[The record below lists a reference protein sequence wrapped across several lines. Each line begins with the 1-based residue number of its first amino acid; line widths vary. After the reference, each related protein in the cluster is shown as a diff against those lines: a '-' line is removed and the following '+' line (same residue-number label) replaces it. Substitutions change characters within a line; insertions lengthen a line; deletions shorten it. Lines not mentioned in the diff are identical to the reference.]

1 MTEVSHTPLEIT
13 APSIEEAIQQG
24 LAQLGVSQDAVDIEV
39 LDEGNKGLFGLGSRE
54 ARVRLTLKSDAAS
67 QRVSEED
74 EGDSSP
80 ASEGLPSTEDV
91 TPPESPAAA
100 DEPEPEVDPVLQV
113 ARDTVAELLEK
124 MKVSASVTATYVEG
138 ADYHGQQPILV
149 DIRGDDLSILIGRK
163 AETLNAL
170 QYITTLIVGKELG
183 RSVPLTVD
191 VEGYRHRREQQLRQ
205 LARRVA
211 DQVAETGR
219 RQSLEPMPA
228 SERRII
234 HIELRD
240 RDDVYTES
248 SGEGDRR
255 KVVIYPK

>member
-1 MTEVSHTPLEIT
+1 MIEDFRTSLETT
-13 APSIEEAIQQG
+13 APSIEEAIRQG
-24 LAQLGVSQDAVDIEV
+24 LAQLGVSQDAVEIEV
-39 LDEGNKGLFGLGSRE
+39 LDEGNKGLFGIGARE
-54 ARVRLTLKSDAAS
+54 ARVRLTLKAEPPTPEP
-67 QRVSEED
+67 EED
-74 EGDSSP
+74 SVPDAEAQP
-80 ASEGLPSTEDV
+80 EEEPPTPS
-91 TPPESPAAA
+91 AAA

-124 MKVSASVTATYVEG
+124 MKVSASVTAAYVEG

-149 DIRGDDLSILIGRK
+149 DIRGDDLSILIGRR

-234 HIELRD
+234 HIELRG

>member
-1 MTEVSHTPLEIT
+1 MTEDSRTNIEII
-13 APSIEEAIQQG
+13 APTVDEAIQQG
-24 LAQLGVSQDAVDIEV
+24 LAQLGVSQDAVEIEV

-54 ARVRLTLKSDAAS
+54 ARVRLTIKEGAS
-67 QRVSEED
+67 TLEPEEP
-74 EGDSSP
+74 P
-80 ASEGLPSTEDV
+80 ASDETAP
-91 TPPESPAAA
+91 PPEES
-100 DEPEPEVDPVLQV
+100 PEPPASAEEPTPEDDPVLQV
-113 ARDTVAELLEK
+113 AHDTVAELLEK
-124 MKVSASVTATYVEG
+124 MKVNASVTASYVEG
-138 ADYHGQQPILV
+138 ADYHGQKPILV

-228 SERRII
+228 SERRIV

-255 KVVIYPK
+255 KVVIYPKE